1 MKILIVQNKK
11 GIGDLIIFLPFIEA
25 LAKKFETQVYLLVK
39 ENSKALDIVE
49 DNKYIK
55 EIIVL
60 DRDNQ
65 SNDGIHEGVFG
76 TFRLIK
82 NLKKYKFDKIFIF
95 NSSLRFNL
103 IAKLCYIKDIYQY
116 PLFFKKNQNITL
128 AAQKLLES
136 KMGIKV
142 KSDPQILVDEKKV
155 NSVKISNNI
164 SSNEKNILLGI
175 GGSGSTKRIPAKT
188 FLKFMD
194 YCDENYKCRFF
205 LATGKLHEEQI
216 ILDEILNSKFKQKC
230 IRLDNLRLKETLPY
244 IKNCNI
250 SICND
255 SSFSHLSAALGIP
268 TIVLMADTPIIYGSY
283 SPRMYPILPDGV
295 KEVKHDTLGKD
306 KINAQKIYEKFE
318 FLIN

>member
-283 SPRMYPILPDGV
+283 SPRMHPILPDGV